1 MYLYFRASIWETG
14 GYYIENHSELPL
26 RGWTHLALV
35 YHVIPSQGNR
45 RLSVFATH
53 VNGLVVLN
61 DNTQFRQDT
70 AFGDGRIVLGRAYS
84 EVDDFY
90 TSMTIAEVEF
100 YNDVILP
107 ADIFQL
113 YETGRI

>member
-1 MYLYFRASIWETG
+1 MFLYFRASIWETG
-14 GYYIENHSELPL
+14 GYYIESHSERPP

-35 YHVIPSQGNR
+35 YHVIPSNGNN
-45 RLSVFATH
+45 RLASFATY
-53 VNGLVVLN
+53 VNGLVAQN
-61 DNTQFRQDT
+61 DDTKFRQDT

-90 TSMTIAEVEF
+90 TSMTIDELVF